1 MAAAEMAWEETGLA
15 AAGAR
20 ALARVVARVE
30 AARVVV
36 VMEVAKEAAM
46 TAAAKVAERVE
57 VATAAAMGAAG
68 KGVASTRPQSHW
80 LLARVAA
87 ERASRAAEPAVEAWV
102 AAWAV
107 AAGPRAVAARAAAG
121 APRWH
126 KCKGM
131 RLKVAC
137 GDQRQLGVHSNHELS
152 RAGCTG
158 DPCSIGIH
166 LLPPWHH
173 DCARRHCPSRLATK
187 REVAAE

>member
-1 MAAAEMAWEETGLA
+1 MVM
-15 AAGAR
+15 AGAK
-20 ALARVVARVE
+20 E
-30 AARVVV
+30 AVTVV
-36 VMEVAKEAAM
+36 VMVVVRAVAMEAVTVVAMEAA
-46 TAAAKVAERVE
+46 TAEAKAEEKE
-57 VATAAAMGAAG
+57 VVTVAAMGAAG

-166 LLPPWHH
+166 LLPPWHR
-173 DCARRHCPSRLATK
+173 DCARRHRPSRLATK
-187 REVAAE
+187 LEVAAE